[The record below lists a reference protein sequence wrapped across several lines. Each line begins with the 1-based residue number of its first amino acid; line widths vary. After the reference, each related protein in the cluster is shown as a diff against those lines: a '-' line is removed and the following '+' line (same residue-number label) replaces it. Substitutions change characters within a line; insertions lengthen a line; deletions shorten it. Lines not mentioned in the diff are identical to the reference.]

1 MLIDSHTHSSF
12 SFDSQE
18 PLINMVDRAKA
29 LGMSYM
35 AVTEHWDN
43 DYLAEGYDYEPLML
57 DDYIAE
63 ALAIKKQEK
72 DLYLAVGVECGYS
85 SLAIPT
91 YAESIPKYPFE
102 VIINSVHLVDGIDVY
117 KPIYYVGKD
126 KNTAYVDYFK
136 VVRESLEVPYRYD
149 VIGHIGFAMRYLPQ
163 EDKSLTPDAKAIV
176 EDIFKR
182 AIELDKTIEV
192 NVHVRETG
200 LQHVPTREMLKL
212 YRDLGG
218 DNLTFSTDA
227 HQTARLGER
236 WQTAK
241 QNLLDLGYKY
251 LTIYKEGQAE
261 RVKID

>member
-18 PLINMVDRAKA
+18 PLVNMVERAKA
-29 LGMSYM
+29 LSMPYM

-43 DYLAEGYDYEPLML
+43 DYLAEGYDYEPLIL
-57 DDYIAE
+57 DDYQKE
-63 ALAIKKQEK
+63 VERIKKTEK
-72 DLYLAVGVECGYS
+72 DLYLAFGVECGYS
-85 SLAIPT
+85 PLAIPT
-91 YAESIPKYPFE
+91 YVESIPKYDFE
-102 VIINSVHLVDGIDVY
+102 VIINSVHLVKGIDVY

-149 VIGHIGFAMRYLPQ
+149 VVGHIGFAMRYLPE

-200 LQHVPTREMLKL
+200 LEHVPTRDMLKM

-218 DNLTFSTDA
+218 DNITFSTDA
-227 HQTARLGER
+227 HQTTRLGER
-236 WQTAK
+236 WQVARR
-241 QNLLDLGYKY
+241 NMLDLGFKY
-251 LTIYKEGQAE
+251 LTIYKEGKSHK
-261 RVKID
+261 VKID